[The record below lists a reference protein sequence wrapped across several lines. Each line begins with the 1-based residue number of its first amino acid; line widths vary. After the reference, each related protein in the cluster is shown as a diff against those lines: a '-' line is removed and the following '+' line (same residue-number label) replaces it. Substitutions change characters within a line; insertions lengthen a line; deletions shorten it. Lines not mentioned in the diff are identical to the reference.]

1 MPQVTRTTN
10 QLIINS
16 LMLVG
21 ELGVGET
28 PDGYMLQTGLDLVV
42 CLIR

>member
-1 MPQVTRTTN
+1 MTQIVKTVN

-16 LMLVG
+16 LYLIG

-28 PDGYMLQTGLDLVV
+28 PDPFMS
-42 CLIR
+42 